1 MRLRV
6 FLLTLLLLI
15 PGCLGSADDE
25 NGTITDGEVSIE
37 VWYTFAAESKEE
49 DVFLKAVDDFVA
61 VTGISVKATMISY
74 GDADQQFIVASQGGE
89 SPDLIRI
96 SSDSM
101 GKFGEMRV
109 DGQPLFEDLRPHIT
123 PEQRSKF
130 DPEALDAMR
139 YGDSLNAIP
148 ASFDCLSLIYNK
160 AMFDGYE
167 EPNENWTLDDLLLAA
182 QTLSNGQASGI
193 EMPSKNAY
201 WWFPFLGGY
210 DGQLFDENGN
220 PTLDEGGS
228 AESLDWMFDLELK
241 HHVMSEGTQ
250 ISGMKQKF
258 LDYEAAMIIDGP
270 WNWADYEKGLVD
282 LGTPIGQTLLP
293 KVASTGEY
301 LSPLVAYK
309 GWAVSKQS
317 KEKVAATQLALFLS
331 SDEVQKEFALKTY
344 TMPTSVALKTDS
356 EIQENPVIAGFI
368 AQAEKGT
375 TAPTTRG
382 MAMVYE
388 VLAPAFEQ
396 VYTGISTAET
406 ALVAADE
413 NLTKM
418 LENTERA
425 KEPELIEGYR
435 TIFVEFDLEGDGP
448 YEIIVDD
455 EIHSIITVG
464 NDSII
469 DLYSGCLSTV
479 SVEKNWSCDLTGMV
493 PGKEHHI
500 IVQDDDSIIVDM
512 KAASVVEDIL
522 PEGRGVSGVLFAIG
536 SIVLSLIA
544 LLSYGAWRDKRQGRV
559 HAKGSHLYI
568 APALLAL
575 AVLTFYPVLY
585 GFWLAFTDASQTH
598 FGDEVFIG
606 LDNFL
611 AVFTSAGFLRVT
623 LFTIIWTVVNVTA
636 HIGIGLFLAMLLN
649 DRRLKGRVAYRTIM
663 LLPWAIPSYISVLVW
678 RGMFQPEGLIND
690 LLGTNLNLL
699 ADPTG
704 AQIVVILVNIWLG
717 VPFMMMSLSGAL
729 QSIPQEMYEAAEVDG
744 IDTWDKFRYLTMPNL
759 KSALVPLSL
768 LGFIWTFNMFNVIY
782 LMTDGGPNLWFG
794 EPGSTDILITYVY
807 DVAFIEGSYG
817 VAAAWSVIIFL
828 MLLTFSWYYMKKTNA
843 TEAV

>member
-1 MRLRV
+1 MQY
-6 FLLTLLLLI
+6 
-15 PGCLGSADDE
+15 
-25 NGTITDGEVSIE
+25 GE
-37 VWYTFAAESKEE
+37 
-49 DVFLKAVDDFVA
+49 
-61 VTGISVKATMISY
+61 
-74 GDADQQFIVASQGGE
+74 
-89 SPDLIRI
+89 
-96 SSDSM
+96 
-101 GKFGEMRV
+101 
-109 DGQPLFEDLRPHIT
+109 
-123 PEQRSKF
+123 
-130 DPEALDAMR
+130 
-139 YGDSLNAIP
+139 SLNAIP

-160 AMFDGYE
+160 AMFEGHE

-182 QTLSNGQASGI
+182 QALSNGQASGI

-210 DGQLFDENGN
+210 GGQLFDENGN

-228 AESLDWMFDLELK
+228 AESLDWMFDLELE
-241 HHVMSEGTQ
+241 HQVMSEGTQ
-250 ISGMKQKF
+250 IPGMKQKF

-270 WNWADYEKGLVD
+270 WNWADYEDGLVD

-293 KVASTGEY
+293 KVASTGEH

-317 KEKVAATQLALFLS
+317 KQKVAATQLALFLS
-331 SDEVQKEFALKTY
+331 SDEVQKEFALETY
-344 TMPTSVALKTDS
+344 TMPASSALKSDS

-375 TAPTTRG
+375 PAPTTRG

-396 VYTGISTAET
+396 VYTGISTAEE
-406 ALVAADE
+406 ALIAADE
-413 NLTKM
+413 NLTTM
-418 LENTERA
+418 LEN
-425 KEPELIEGYR
+425 KELASKPKLIEGYR
-435 TIFVEFDLEGDGP
+435 TIFVEFDLEGEGP
-448 YEIIVDD
+448 YQILVDNETHSVIAVGHDSIVDF
-455 EIHSIITVG
+455 
-464 NDSII
+464 
-469 DLYSGCLSTV
+469 YYGCLSIV
-479 SVEKNWSCDLTGMV
+479 SIEEDWSCELAGMI
-493 PGKEHHI
+493 PGKEHN
-500 IVQDDDSIIVDM
+500 IVVQNNDSILVDM
-512 KAASVVEDIL
+512 NATSIVEDIL
-522 PEGRGVSGVLFAIG
+522 PEGQGVSGVLFAIG

-598 FGDEVFIG
+598 FGDESFIG
-606 LDNFL
+606 FENFL
-611 AVFTSAGFLRVT
+611 TVFTSAGFLRVT

-678 RGMFQPEGLIND
+678 RGMFQPDGLIND

-704 AQIVVILVNIWLG
+704 AQVVVILVNIWLG

-729 QSIPQEMYEAAEVDG
+729 QAIPQEMYEAAEVDG
-744 IDTWDKFRYLTMPNL
+744 IGTWDKFRHLTMPNL